1 MHVEFLQ
8 VDNGKMGKSLG
19 NAYTLDQLQEKGIE
33 PLAYKLFCYT
43 AHYRTKLNFTF
54 EIAKSSQIAIDRLRN
69 GYLKHLNGTDIIN
82 NNIIEEY
89 KKKFL
94 ETINDDLNIPL
105 AMSIIW
111 EIIKS
116 EKKSKQYAELLLDF
130 DRVLGLDLK
139 NSKKYLESKE
149 KIQIPEDIKELI
161 EERKKAREEKNWQLS
176 DLLRDQIK
184 EKGYIVKDTKEGMTI
199 DKI

>member
-1 MHVEFLQ
+1 MTIKDFFR
-8 VDNGKMGKSLG
+8 
-19 NAYTLDQLQEKGIE
+19 GI
-33 PLAYKLFCYT
+33 PKYKLIFLVIFMIL
-43 AHYRTKLNFTF
+43 AGFDGVVMSQVISSVTKFNS
-54 EIAKSSQIAIDRLRN
+54 KSTIQDIV
-69 GYLKHLNGTDIIN
+69 YLLVYGIVSYLFIQLSSMIVSIIN
-82 NNIIEEY
+82 NNIIEGY

-139 NSKKYLESKE
+139 NSKKY
-149 KIQIPEDIKELI
+149 
-161 EERKKAREEKNWQLS
+161 
-176 DLLRDQIK
+176 
-184 EKGYIVKDTKEGMTI
+184 
-199 DKI
+199 

>member
-1 MHVEFLQ
+1 M
-8 VDNGKMGKSLG
+8 
-19 NAYTLDQLQEKGIE
+19 
-33 PLAYKLFCYT
+33 
-43 AHYRTKLNFTF
+43 
-54 EIAKSSQIAIDRLRN
+54 
-69 GYLKHLNGTDIIN
+69 NGTDIIN

-149 KIQIPEDIKELI
+149 K
-161 EERKKAREEKNWQLS
+161 NH
-176 DLLRDQIK
+176 
-184 EKGYIVKDTKEGMTI
+184 
-199 DKI
+199 

>member
-1 MHVEFLQ
+1 
-8 VDNGKMGKSLG
+8 
-19 NAYTLDQLQEKGIE
+19 
-33 PLAYKLFCYT
+33 
-43 AHYRTKLNFTF
+43 
-54 EIAKSSQIAIDRLRN
+54 
-69 GYLKHLNGTDIIN
+69 
-82 NNIIEEY
+82 
-89 KKKFL
+89 
-94 ETINDDLNIPL
+94 
-105 AMSIIW
+105 MSIIW

>member
-1 MHVEFLQ
+1 MH
-8 VDNGKMGKSLG
+8 G
-19 NAYTLDQLQEKGIE
+19 N
-33 PLAYKLFCYT
+33 
-43 AHYRTKLNFTF
+43 
-54 EIAKSSQIAIDRLRN
+54 
-69 GYLKHLNGTDIIN
+69 
-82 NNIIEEY
+82 
-89 KKKFL
+89 
-94 ETINDDLNIPL
+94 
-105 AMSIIW
+105 
-111 EIIKS
+111 

>member
-1 MHVEFLQ
+1 M
-8 VDNGKMGKSLG
+8 K
-19 NAYTLDQLQEKGIE
+19 
-33 PLAYKLFCYT
+33 
-43 AHYRTKLNFTF
+43 
-54 EIAKSSQIAIDRLRN
+54 
-69 GYLKHLNGTDIIN
+69 
-82 NNIIEEY
+82 
-89 KKKFL
+89 
-94 ETINDDLNIPL
+94 
-105 AMSIIW
+105 
-111 EIIKS
+111 
-116 EKKSKQYAELLLDF
+116 KKSKQYAELLLDF

>member
-1 MHVEFLQ
+1 M
-8 VDNGKMGKSLG
+8 
-19 NAYTLDQLQEKGIE
+19 
-33 PLAYKLFCYT
+33 YK
-43 AHYRTKLNFTF
+43 R
-54 EIAKSSQIAIDRLRN
+54 Q
-69 GYLKHLNGTDIIN
+69 
-82 NNIIEEY
+82 
-89 KKKFL
+89 
-94 ETINDDLNIPL
+94 
-105 AMSIIW
+105 
-111 EIIKS
+111 
-116 EKKSKQYAELLLDF
+116 ELLLDF

-161 EERKKAREEKNWQLS
+161 KERKKAREEKNWQLS

>member
-1 MHVEFLQ
+1 
-8 VDNGKMGKSLG
+8 
-19 NAYTLDQLQEKGIE
+19 
-33 PLAYKLFCYT
+33 
-43 AHYRTKLNFTF
+43 
-54 EIAKSSQIAIDRLRN
+54 
-69 GYLKHLNGTDIIN
+69 
-82 NNIIEEY
+82 
-89 KKKFL
+89 
-94 ETINDDLNIPL
+94 
-105 AMSIIW
+105 MSIIW

-184 EKGYIVKDTKEGMTI
+184 EKAI
-199 DKI
+199 

>member
-1 MHVEFLQ
+1 MELQ
-8 VDNGKMGKSLG
+8 IS
-19 NAYTLDQLQEKGIE
+19 
-33 PLAYKLFCYT
+33 
-43 AHYRTKLNFTF
+43 
-54 EIAKSSQIAIDRLRN
+54 AI
-69 GYLKHLNGTDIIN
+69 KNGTVIDHLPTD
-82 NNIIEEY
+82 
-89 KKKFL
+89 KALKVV
-94 ETINDDLNIPL
+94 
-105 AMSIIW
+105 
-111 EIIKS
+111 EI
-116 EKKSKQYAELLLDF
+116 
-130 DRVLGLDLK
+130 LDLK

>member
-1 MHVEFLQ
+1 M
-8 VDNGKMGKSLG
+8 G

-69 GYLKHLNGTDIIN
+69 GYLRHLNGTDIIN

>member
-1 MHVEFLQ
+1 M
-8 VDNGKMGKSLG
+8 S
-19 NAYTLDQLQEKGIE
+19 KG
-33 PLAYKLFCYT
+33 LF
-43 AHYRTKLNFTF
+43 
-54 EIAKSSQIAIDRLRN
+54 
-69 GYLKHLNGTDIIN
+69 
-82 NNIIEEY
+82 IEEY

-149 KIQIPEDIKELI
+149 KIIEHLKKYEL
-161 EERKKAREEKNWQLS
+161 ELV
-176 DLLRDQIK
+176 DF
-184 EKGYIVKDTKEGMTI
+184 KGLEVNDYGGAII
-199 DKI
+199 Y

>member
-1 MHVEFLQ
+1 MTIKDFFR
-8 VDNGKMGKSLG
+8 
-19 NAYTLDQLQEKGIE
+19 GI
-33 PLAYKLFCYT
+33 PKYKLLFLVIFMILAGFDGVVMSQVISSVT
-43 AHYRTKLNFTF
+43 LFNS
-54 EIAKSSQIAIDRLRN
+54 KSTIQDFV
-69 GYLKHLNGTDIIN
+69 YLLVYGIVSYLFIQLSSMIVSIIN

>member
-1 MHVEFLQ
+1 M
-8 VDNGKMGKSLG
+8 
-19 NAYTLDQLQEKGIE
+19 
-33 PLAYKLFCYT
+33 
-43 AHYRTKLNFTF
+43 
-54 EIAKSSQIAIDRLRN
+54 
-69 GYLKHLNGTDIIN
+69 
-82 NNIIEEY
+82 
-89 KKKFL
+89 

>member
-1 MHVEFLQ
+1 M
-8 VDNGKMGKSLG
+8 
-19 NAYTLDQLQEKGIE
+19 
-33 PLAYKLFCYT
+33 
-43 AHYRTKLNFTF
+43 
-54 EIAKSSQIAIDRLRN
+54 SS
-69 GYLKHLNGTDIIN
+69 
-82 NNIIEEY
+82 
-89 KKKFL
+89 KKC
-94 ETINDDLNIPL
+94 
-105 AMSIIW
+105 
-111 EIIKS
+111 

>member
-1 MHVEFLQ
+1 MEFVQ